1 MQGRDLAPLY
11 LHEDPA
17 AVSPPWRTDFF
28 YEHPTITSRDR
39 IPASVGVI
47 RRDWK
52 FIRWPEYDAEQFFD
66 LTQDPGELVNLATEP
81 AAASR
86 VAAARRSLAAWQD
99 RVR

>member
-1 MQGRDLAPLY
+1 MTLAGLPAPTVMQGQNLRPLY
-11 LHEDPA
+11 AGGTL
-17 AVSPPWRTDFF
+17 PPRRDEFF

-86 VAAARRSLAAWQD
+86 ATPSGI
-99 RVR
+99 